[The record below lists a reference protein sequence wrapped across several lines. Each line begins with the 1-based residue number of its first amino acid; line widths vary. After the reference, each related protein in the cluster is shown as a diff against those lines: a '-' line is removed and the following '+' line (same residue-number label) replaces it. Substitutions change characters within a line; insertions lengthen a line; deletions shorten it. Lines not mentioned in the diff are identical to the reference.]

1 MTSMMSAL
9 RTQFSN
15 IMTKRIWSV
24 VGILVFLIQPL
35 LAFISAKQLV
45 QIGLDA
51 TPETHPQLAQ
61 ALPTLDY
68 FGFEVTGFGL
78 MAMVALG
85 AILGAEE
92 YKNHQLRTSLLC
104 HSNRK
109 LLFFSKGFV
118 MLFNLA
124 IVSFISIFLTIMST
138 HIALGDLG
146 LDPFKLSKSAW
157 IFMGYVIAD
166 WLLLTLLA
174 FYLGMIFRNSILPL
188 IFLAPQFY
196 IVGIY
201 LMKHY
206 SWGIYLPVAAGQL
219 LTATPTD
226 TLLHDPVKGSM
237 ILILWT
243 LTSFLGAMYC
253 FTRRDVGGRY

>member
-1 MTSMMSAL
+1 MTNMTSAL
-9 RTQFSN
+9 RTQFSH
-15 IMTKRIWSV
+15 IMTKRIWWV

-35 LAFISAKQLV
+35 LAFISAKQLI

-61 ALPTLDY
+61 ALPPVDY
-68 FGFEVTGFGL
+68 LGFEVTGFGI

-85 AILGAEE
+85 AVLGAEE
-92 YKNHQLRTSLLC
+92 YKNHQLRTSFLC
-104 HSNRK
+104 NNKRK
-109 LLFFSKGFV
+109 LFFFSKGLV
-118 MLFNLA
+118 MLFTLA
-124 IVSFISIFLTIMST
+124 VVSFISIFLTVMFT
-138 HIALGDLG
+138 HIALADLG
-146 LDPFKLSKSAW
+146 LSPFKLSKTAW
-157 IFMGYVIAD
+157 IFIGYVIVV

-219 LTATPTD
+219 LTASPTD
-226 TLLHDPVKGSM
+226 TLVHDPVKGSM

-243 LTSFLGAMYC
+243 LASFLCAMYF
-253 FTRRDVGGRY
+253 FTRRDVGGVY